1 MPARPV
7 AVFAQSIWY
16 RLATLRKTLR
26 FRLMLWNTA
35 VVALTTVAT
44 LFGLRIGVRNALYR
58 EIDALLKEDLENIA
72 LAIPEAYQP
81 DSPALHQELDRK
93 ALSHDAHR
101 WYVRFLNS
109 PEKEIWASQNTP
121 TPRLGFP
128 NAVDF
133 VPMTIN
139 NFRVMQYHENAV
151 SPPVIIR
158 VGASLSLINED
169 LAQIDQLVV
178 AFVGAVL
185 LAAPPVGYWL
195 AGRTTGYLA
204 DVIHTAARLHPDQLQ
219 ERLPVRGTG
228 DELDQ
233 LAKTVNLLLDRIA
246 QHLAI
251 RRDFLANAAHELR
264 TPLAA
269 IRSTAEVALGSNR
282 TASEYEEL
290 LDEIIDQGNSLEA
303 LVNQLLLLSET
314 EAETLKNRGERF
326 AIDSVVQK
334 AVEMFRGVA
343 EAKEIQLHV
352 GAIDPAEMQ
361 GNRQHLRQV
370 LNNLLDNAI
379 KFTPS
384 GGKVAVTLKRHATPP
399 IVTLEVA
406 DSGIGIRTE
415 DIPRIFERFF
425 RADNAR
431 RRESEMKGTGLGLS
445 ICRAVVEAHGG
456 TINAKSEFGKGTT
469 ITVLL
474 PLNSPLD
481 SAA

>member
-1 MPARPV
+1 MAAWSMSEFIRR
-7 AVFAQSIWY
+7 QST
-16 RLATLRKTLR
+16 RLMTLRRTLR

-35 VVALTTVAT
+35 VVALITLAT
-44 LFGLRIGVRNALYR
+44 LFGLRVGVRNALYH

-72 LAIPEAYQP
+72 LEIPEVYRP
-81 DSPALHQELDRK
+81 ESPALHEELDRK

-101 WYVRFLNS
+101 WYVRFLDA
-109 PEKEIWASQNTP
+109 EGEEIWASKNTP

-128 NAVDF
+128 NAADF
-133 VPMTIN
+133 LPVTISE
-139 NFRVMQYHENAV
+139 FRVIQYHENTA

-169 LAQIDQLVV
+169 LAKIDQLVFLFAGV
-178 AFVGAVL
+178 VF
-185 LAAPPVGYWL
+185 LAAPPIGYWL

-204 DVIHTAARLHPDQLQ
+204 EVIHTASRLHPDQLQ
-219 ERLPVRGTG
+219 ERLPLRGTG

-233 LAKTVNLLLDRIA
+233 LAMTVNHLLDRIA
-246 QHLAI
+246 RHLEV

-269 IRSTAEVALGSNR
+269 IRSSAEVALGSNR
-282 TASEYEEL
+282 SAIEYEEL
-290 LDEIIDQGNSLEA
+290 LSEIIDEGNSLES

-314 EAETLKNRGERF
+314 EADALKQRGERF
-326 AIDSVVQK
+326 AIDNVVHK

-343 EAKEIQLHV
+343 EAKDIQLSV
-352 GAIDPAEMQ
+352 SAIDRADLE

-379 KFTPS
+379 KFTPD
-384 GGKVAVTLKRHATPP
+384 GGVVAVSLKRHAALPE
-399 IVTLEVA
+399 VVLEVS
-406 DSGIGIRTE
+406 DSGIGIRAE
-415 DIPRIFERFF
+415 DVARVFERFF

-431 RRESEMKGTGLGLS
+431 RRESELKGTGLGLS

-456 TINAKSEFGKGTT
+456 EISVTSQLGKGTT
-469 ITVLL
+469 FIVVL
-474 PLNSPLD
+474 PLARPEENI
-481 SAA
+481 

>member
-1 MPARPV
+1 MPARSV
-7 AVFAQSIWY
+7 AAFSQSIWL
-16 RLATLRKTLR
+16 RMATLRRTLR

-35 VVALTTVAT
+35 VVALTTLAT
-44 LFGLRIGVRNALYR
+44 LFGLRIGVRNALYH

-72 LAIPEAYQP
+72 LEIPEVYRP
-81 DSPALHQELDRK
+81 ESTALHGELDRK

-101 WYVRFLNS
+101 WYVRFLRTG
-109 PEKEIWASQNTP
+109 EEEIWASQNTP
-121 TPRLGFP
+121 NPRLGFP

-133 VPMTIN
+133 VPMTIGD
-139 NFRVMQYHENAV
+139 FRVMQYHENAATP
-151 SPPVIIR
+151 SVIIR

-169 LAQIDQLVV
+169 LAKIDQLVLL
-178 AFVGAVL
+178 FVGAVL
-185 LAAPPVGYWL
+185 IAAPPVGYWL

-219 ERLPVRGTG
+219 ERLPLRGTG

-246 QHLAI
+246 RHLEV

-269 IRSTAEVALGSNR
+269 IRSSVEVAMGSNR
-282 TASEYEEL
+282 TAGEYEEL
-290 LDEIIDQGNSLEA
+290 LGEIIDEGSSLEA

-314 EAETLKNRGERF
+314 EADTLKNRGERF

-343 EAKEIQLHV
+343 EAKDIQLNL
-352 GAIDPAEMQ
+352 GTIDRAEMD

-384 GGKVAVTLKRHATPP
+384 GGMVVVTLKRNATLPE
-399 IVTLEVA
+399 VTLEVS
-406 DSGIGIRTE
+406 DSGIGVRAE
-415 DIPRIFERFF
+415 EIPRLFERFF

-456 TINAKSEFGKGTT
+456 TISATSELGKGTT
-469 ITVLL
+469 FTVVL
-474 PLNSPLD
+474 PLN
-481 SAA
+481 A